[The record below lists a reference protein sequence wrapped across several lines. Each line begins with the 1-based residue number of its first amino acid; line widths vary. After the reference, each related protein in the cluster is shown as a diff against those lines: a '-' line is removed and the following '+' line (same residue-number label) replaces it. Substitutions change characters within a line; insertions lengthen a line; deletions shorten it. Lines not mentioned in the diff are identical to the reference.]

1 MKPVTI
7 IFGKGIIGLSI
18 AEELSRRGHSIVVAH
33 RDFQCSGEASWAAA
47 GYVSLLH
54 AASADP
60 AFYHA
65 AAFSFRRYPAWCAA
79 IAREAGAQV
88 EWTPCGSLS
97 LWTKDRSEAGEW
109 EIRRALQS
117 NRLQG
122 EWWDKQKLFQE
133 QEGLAGDFQGAFY
146 CPQAGFVHPWQILE
160 ALGNLLEKRGVEF
173 FPVPDEWVFERDGR
187 RVLAVDFGW
196 RRLET
201 RAVIIAAGAWS
212 GRVSQKLQQPLPI
225 RPVKGHIALMR
236 GPAEKIRFLC
246 RFSDVY
252 IVPRKNGELLIGS
265 TFEDE
270 GFDAA
275 VSQEKIDWLI
285 KKAVRI
291 FPELKHFSVER
302 VWAGFRPTA
311 PDGWPILSRLGPF
324 ENAWVATGHFG
335 FGYLLA
341 PFTAKMVA
349 QALEGRKAWEDLASF
364 RWPRPLNQP
373 VAV

>member
-1 MKPVTI
+1 MKPVTV

-18 AEELSRRGHSIVVAH
+18 AEELSRRGQSLVVAY
-33 RDFQCSGEASWAAA
+33 RDTQGSGEASKAAA

-54 AASADP
+54 AAAADAP
-60 AFYHA
+60 FYNA

-79 IAREAGAQV
+79 IAREAQAQV

-97 LWTKDRSEAGEW
+97 LWTKSRSEAGEW
-109 EIRRALQS
+109 EIQRALQ
-117 NRLQG
+117 NGRLQG
-122 EWWDKQKLFQE
+122 EWWERQKLFQE

-146 CPQAGFVHPWQILE
+146 CPQAGYVYPSQVLS
-160 ALGNLLEKRGVEF
+160 ALQELLHKRGVDF

-187 RVLAVDFGW
+187 RVTAVDFGW

-201 RAVIIAAGAWS
+201 RAVVIAAGAWS
-212 GRVSQKLQQPLPI
+212 GQVAQRLGQSLPI
-225 RPVKGHIALMR
+225 RPVKGHVVLMR

-246 RFSDVY
+246 HFSDVY
-252 IVPRKNGELLIGS
+252 IVPRKDGELLIGS

-275 VSQEKIDWLI
+275 VSQEKVDWLI
-285 KKAVRI
+285 KKAIRI
-291 FPELKHFSVER
+291 FPDLKHFSMER
-302 VWAGFRPTA
+302 AWTGFRPTT
-311 PDGWPILSRLGPF
+311 PDGWPILSRLGSF
-324 ENAWVATGHFG
+324 ENAWAATGHFG

-349 QALEGRKAWEDLASF
+349 EALEKPETLEELAAF
-364 RWPRPLNQP
+364 RWPRALNRS